1 MTFVFKD
8 DNTIGVHIYGWK
20 PFGQSEN
27 KPLMKTGKE
36 ETTYLLG
43 LTGKCSV
50 KAFVH
55 VPVKGKKD
63 GSPAQEPVIKD
74 DKKRK
79 SCLLDGGKTSG
90 WDGKGTIKSRHHPIL
105 PGPCYTRHGGKQKIS
120 GEWICQ
126 REANNTICDHGPWQH
141 KGDIYN

>member
-1 MTFVFKD
+1 MIDARDQGRIGCNDFTHATFVFKD
-8 DNTIGVHIYGWK
+8 DNTIGVYIYGWK
-20 PFGQSEN
+20 SFGQSEN

-55 VPVKGKKD
+55 FPVKGKKD

-74 DKKRK
+74 GKKRK
-79 SCLLDGGKTSG
+79 SCLLDGGKRSG
-90 WDGKGTIKSRHHPIL
+90 GNGKVTIKKSSSSNITL
-105 PGPCYTRHGGKQKIS
+105 TLLYTP
-120 GEWICQ
+120 W
-126 REANNTICDHGPWQH
+126 RETKDFW
-141 KGDIYN
+141 